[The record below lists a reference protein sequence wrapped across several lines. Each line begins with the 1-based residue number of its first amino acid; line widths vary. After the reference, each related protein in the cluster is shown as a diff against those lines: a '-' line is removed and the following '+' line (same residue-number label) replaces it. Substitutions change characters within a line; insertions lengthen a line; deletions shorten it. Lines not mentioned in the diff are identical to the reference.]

1 MNEQDTNTKPESIAE
16 KMKRMGFACGCGC
29 AGCDMGASAGDEQKD
44 QDAE

>member
-1 MNEQDTNTKPESIAE
+1 MNDQDTNPKTESIAE

-29 AGCDMGASAGDEQKD
+29 SGCDMGGTADDARKE

>member
-1 MNEQDTNTKPESIAE
+1 MNEQDTKTKPESIAE

-29 AGCDMGASAGDEQKD
+29 SGCDMGTAADDTQKK